1 MWRPV
6 VEADAMLKYST
17 CIFVKV
23 VVIALIVSLNIQS
36 IRDIGLNL
44 AQLEVKRGV
53 RKYVRVFVC
62 FLFLARGFNYQLR
75 SINSVSDKIKFFF
88 SPWQDRL

>member
-44 AQLEVKRGV
+44 ATAGGKARCPKACSSLRLFFVFSEGV
-53 RKYVRVFVC
+53 
-62 FLFLARGFNYQLR
+62 
-75 SINSVSDKIKFFF
+75 
-88 SPWQDRL
+88 

>member
-44 AQLEVKRGV
+44 ATAGGKARCPKACSSLR
-53 RKYVRVFVC
+53 
-62 FLFLARGFNYQLR
+62 LFL
-75 SINSVSDKIKFFF
+75 VF
-88 SPWQDRL
+88 SEGV